1 MIVSPCMPPMDLG
14 AKASIRSHY
23 DLATP
28 FYRLFWGPHIHHGLW
43 SAEDAVREQP
53 HASPLAA
60 QEALTDALATLADIQ
75 AGQHVLDV
83 GCGMGGSSIRLA
95 RERHCDV
102 TGITLSGVQRR
113 WASMGAWRNG
123 VTNAVRFR
131 QADAERVTFEAASF
145 DVVWS
150 IECTEH
156 LFDKA
161 AFFRRAAGWLR
172 PGGRMAICAWLAAD
186 DADRPGLREQVEAVC
201 DSFLCPSLGSFSDYT
216 GWMTEAG
223 LQVEHTED
231 WTARVARTWELCDA
245 RVRRFGLPWLA
256 RLIDGRQATFLDNFK
271 TLLDAY
277 RSGAMQYG
285 CIVARRPEA
294 AT

>member
-1 MIVSPCMPPMDLG
+1 MIVSPSMPPMDLG

-23 DLATP
+23 DVATP

-53 HASPLAA
+53 HAAPRAA
-60 QEALTDALATLADIQ
+60 QEALTDALAELAKIQ
-75 AGQHVLDV
+75 RGQRVLDV

-95 RERHCDV
+95 RQRHCDV

-113 WASMGAWRNG
+113 WASMAARLNG
-123 VTNAVRFR
+123 VTNSVRFR
-131 QADAERVTFEAASF
+131 QADAELVNFEAASF

-172 PGGRMAICAWLAAD
+172 PGGRIAICAWLAAD
-186 DADRPGLREQVEAVC
+186 DADRPGMREQVEAVC

-216 GWMTEAG
+216 GWMTAAG

-231 WTARVARTWELCDA
+231 WTARVSRTWELCDK

-256 RLIDGRQATFLDNFK
+256 QYVDLRQALFLDNFK

-277 RSGAMQYG
+277 LSGAMQYG
-285 CIVARRPEA
+285 CIVARRPETA
-294 AT
+294 V